1 MESGPVSSAPKIIL
15 GVVVARWSRSS
26 AGHTCSVMNWALG
39 FRALG
44 WEVYLVENIAR
55 TNLSEPAVP
64 GGPSPEEL
72 FFQATA
78 REFGCADRA
87 CLLIDGESPDR
98 EAFQDFASG
107 ADLFLNYSGQ
117 FNRLDLLGPHVRKLY
132 LDVDPAFTQL
142 WVEVCGSDMNFAGH
156 DDFLTVGANI
166 NGASA
171 RLPRAGCVWI
181 PTPPPVV
188 ASYWRERLGGE
199 AAPAAEAPW
208 TTIGHWYGYPEMEW
222 QGLKFGGKRESFVA
236 LCDLPRQLGRP
247 CAIAT
252 DMTADWDDYALFQ
265 EAGWQFFSSLEVCR
279 DIPTYLRFIASSRGE
294 IGVAKTGYI
303 TSRGGWL
310 SDRSMIYLALGRP
323 VLQQDTAWTEVFP
336 LEEGLL
342 PFTNVTECAQAIE
355 RVEENYDKQCAAAHT
370 LADGVFS
377 AERVIGDLLTRLS

>member
-1 MESGPVSSAPKIIL
+1 
-15 GVVVARWSRSS
+15 
-26 AGHTCSVMNWALG
+26 MNWALG

-44 WEVYLVENIAR
+44 WDVCLVENIAR
-55 TNLSEPAVP
+55 KNLSEPAAP
-64 GGPSPEEL
+64 GEPSPEEL
-72 FFQATA
+72 FFQSTA
-78 REFGCADRA
+78 REFGFTGRA

-98 EAFQDFASG
+98 EAFQDFAAD

-117 FNRLDLLGPHVRKLY
+117 FNRLDLLGPRVRKLY

-156 DDFLTVGANI
+156 DHFVTVGANL

-171 RLPRAGCVWI
+171 RLPRAGREWI
-181 PTPPPVV
+181 PTPPPV
-188 ASYWRERLGGE
+188 AAPYWRERLGVDE
-199 AAPAAEAPW
+199 APAADAPW

-222 QGLKFGGKRESFVA
+222 QGLKFGGKRESFIT

-265 EAGWQFFSSLEVCR
+265 DAGWQFFSSFEVCR
-279 DIPTYLRFIASSRGE
+279 DIPTYLHFIASSRGE

-323 VLQQDTAWTEVFP
+323 VLQQETAWSEVFP
-336 LEEGLL
+336 IDTGLL
-342 PFTNVTECAQAIE
+342 PFIDLTECVHAVQ
-355 RVEENYDKQCAAAHT
+355 RVEENYEHHCSAARA

-377 AERVIGDLLTRLS
+377 ADRVIRDLLSRLS